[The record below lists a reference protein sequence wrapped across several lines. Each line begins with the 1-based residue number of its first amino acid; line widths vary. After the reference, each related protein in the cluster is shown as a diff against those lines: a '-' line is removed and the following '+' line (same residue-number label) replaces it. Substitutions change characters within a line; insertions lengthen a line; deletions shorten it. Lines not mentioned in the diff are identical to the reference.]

1 MDQNNTLWSRFG
13 NWLDSFKPDETVP
26 QLTLTS
32 TIASVPP
39 QRLSPDDECEPS
51 SEKGSNR
58 LMPWRKRD
66 QILEQLQDGY
76 DKVLDLVG
84 SIQDHLLLHNKR
96 SDQVAELLTV
106 LSKGIEDVPKAT
118 RQHADSLTGLTRQL
132 EIENRHNRAI
142 VDAISELPRSA
153 DAQRRG
159 MEAIATQVQASTAVT
174 EKLSGRLD
182 SVGQVVKLL
191 GDALDE
197 QVHTLKV
204 VQQAARHQE
213 NQVMAIMERQS
224 RRSAKLIASTLG
236 LAAVLAVATV
246 ISLFA

>member
-13 NWLDSFKPDETVP
+13 HWLDSFKPDDTVP

-39 QRLSPDDECEPS
+39 QSLSPDDECDS
-51 SEKGSNR
+51 SAEKSSNR

-66 QILEQLQDGY
+66 QILEQLQGGY

-84 SIQDHLLLHNKR
+84 SIQDHLALHNKR
-96 SDQVAELLTV
+96 SDQVAELLMV

-118 RQHADSLTGLTRQL
+118 RQHADSLTGLTLQL
-132 EIENRHNRAI
+132 EIENRHNRTI

-153 DAQRRG
+153 EAQRRG

-191 GDALDE
+191 GEALDE

-213 NQVMAIMERQS
+213 NQVVAILDHQS
-224 RRSAKLIASTLG
+224 RRSAKLTASTIG
-236 LAAVLAVATV
+236 LAAVLAIATA
-246 ISLFA
+246 ISLFT

>member
-13 NWLDSFKPDETVP
+13 HWLDSFKPDDTVP

-32 TIASVPP
+32 TIASGPL
-39 QRLSPDDECEPS
+39 QSSSPDDECDS
-51 SEKGSNR
+51 SVEKSSNR

-66 QILEQLQDGY
+66 QILEQLQGGY
-76 DKVLDLVG
+76 DKVLDLVE
-84 SIQDHLLLHNKR
+84 SIQDHLTLHNKR
-96 SDQVAELLTV
+96 SDQVAELLMV

-132 EIENRHNRAI
+132 EVENRHNRAI
-142 VDAISELPRSA
+142 VDAISELPHA
-153 DAQRRG
+153 AEAQRRG
-159 MEAIATQVQASTAVT
+159 MEAIACQVQASSTVT

-191 GDALDE
+191 GEALDE

-213 NQVMAIMERQS
+213 NQVMAILESQS
-224 RRSAKLIASTLG
+224 RRSAKLTASTIG

-246 ISLFA
+246 ISLFT